1 MTPSRPTSNI
11 DTKASALA
19 SEKIINLRALLS
31 GPRFWIGSLAI
42 LVALYAGRGL
52 LEGRRSES
60 AQAAQETSAAIT
72 YDAYSNGVTTVL
84 YDIDGKIE
92 YTLEAAEQIHYL
104 DNTTHL
110 TNPYVRLYQGSGVRW
125 NIVARSGRI
134 LAAEQSDRIERLDL
148 SDEVELFQND
158 DAGNTMTLATSFL
171 SLFPNTETMQTD
183 REVLMTTN
191 TLRQTA
197 IGMHAD
203 LQQDTLTFLTQV
215 KGRYEVQSN
224 LP

>member
-1 MTPSRPTSNI
+1 MTPSRPTSNT
-11 DTKASALA
+11 DAPAPAPS
-19 SEKIINLRALLS
+19 SGRIINLRGLLS
-31 GPRFWIGSLAI
+31 GPRFWIGSLAL

-52 LEGRRSES
+52 LEERRS
-60 AQAAQETSAAIT
+60 QGQQPQDTSVAIT
-72 YDAYSNGVTTVL
+72 YDAYSNGVTTTL
-84 YDIDGKIE
+84 YDIDGNIE
-92 YTLEAAEQIHYL
+92 YTLEAEEQIHYL

-110 TNPYVRLYQGSGVRW
+110 TNPNVRLYPGSGSQW

-134 LAAEQSDRIERLDL
+134 LAAEQSDRIVQLDL

-158 DAGNTMTLATSFL
+158 DTGNVMTLATSFL
-171 SLFPNTETMQTD
+171 SLFPNTETMQTN

-215 KGRYEVQSN
+215 KGRYEVQSSQ
-224 LP
+224 P

>member
-11 DTKASALA
+11 VAPASTP
-19 SEKIINLRALLS
+19 SSGKMIDLRGLLS

-52 LEGRRSES
+52 LQERRSQGTQLE
-60 AQAAQETSAAIT
+60 ETSAAIT

-84 YDIDGKIE
+84 YDIDGNIE
-92 YTLEAAEQIHYL
+92 YTLEAEEQIHYL

-110 TNPYVRLYQGSGVRW
+110 TNPNVRLYQGSGARW

-134 LAAEQSDRIERLDL
+134 LAAEQNDHIDQLDL

-158 DAGNTMTLATSFL
+158 ETGNKMTLSTSFL

-203 LQQDTLTFLTQV
+203 LQQDTLTFLRQV
-215 KGRYEVQSN
+215 KGRYEVQSSQ
-224 LP
+224 P

>member
-11 DTKASALA
+11 DAIAPAPSSDKM
-19 SEKIINLRALLS
+19 INLRELLS

-42 LVALYAGRGL
+42 LIALYAGRGFL
-52 LEGRRSES
+52 QERRTQDSQVE
-60 AQAAQETSAAIT
+60 ETSAAIT

-84 YDIDGKIE
+84 YDIDGSIE
-92 YTLEAAEQIHYL
+92 YTLEAEEQIHYL
-104 DNTTHL
+104 DNSTAL
-110 TNPYVRLYQGSGVRW
+110 TNPYVRLYQGSGARW

-134 LAAEQSDRIERLDL
+134 LAAEQSDRIDRLDL
-148 SDEVELFQND
+148 SDEVELTQND
-158 DAGNTMTLATSFL
+158 DAGNTMTLSTSFL

-203 LQQDTLTFLTQV
+203 LRQDTLTFLTQV
-215 KGRYEVQSN
+215 KGRYEVQSSQ
-224 LP
+224 P

>member
-11 DTKASALA
+11 DAIAPAPRSDKM
-19 SEKIINLRALLS
+19 INLRELLS
-31 GPRFWIGSLAI
+31 GPRFWIGSIAL
-42 LVALYAGRGL
+42 LVALYAGRDFL
-52 LEGRRSES
+52 QERRPQGKQVE
-60 AQAAQETSAAIT
+60 ETSAAIT

-84 YDIDGKIE
+84 YDIDGNIE
-92 YTLEAAEQIHYL
+92 YTLEAEEQIHYL
-104 DNTTHL
+104 DNSTQL
-110 TNPYVRLYQGSGVRW
+110 TNPYVSLYQGSGARW

-134 LAAEQSDRIERLDL
+134 LAAEQSDRIDQLDL
-148 SDEVELFQND
+148 SDEVEIYQND
-158 DAGNTMTLATSFL
+158 DAGNAMTLSTSFL

-203 LQQDTLTFLTQV
+203 LRQDTLTFLTQV
-215 KGRYEVQSN
+215 KGRYEVQSSQ
-224 LP
+224 P

>member
-1 MTPSRPTSNI
+1 MTPSHPTSKLDEI
-11 DTKASALA
+11 APPLA
-19 SEKIINLRALLS
+19 SGRMINLRALLA

-42 LVALYAGRGL
+42 LVALYAGRGF
-52 LEGRRSES
+52 LEERRSEG
-60 AQAAQETSAAIT
+60 AQEQETSAAIT

-84 YDIDGKIE
+84 YDIDGNIE
-92 YTLEAAEQIHYL
+92 YTLEATEQIHYL
-104 DNTTHL
+104 DNTTQL
-110 TNPYVRLYQGSGVRW
+110 SDPYVRLYQGSGARW

-134 LAAEQSDRIERLDL
+134 LAAEQSDRIVRLDL

-171 SLFPNTETMQTD
+171 SLFPSTETMQTD

-224 LP
+224 QP

>member
-11 DTKASALA
+11 DAIATAPPSDKMV
-19 SEKIINLRALLS
+19 NLRELLS

-42 LVALYAGRGL
+42 LVALYAGRGFL
-52 LEGRRSES
+52 QERRS
-60 AQAAQETSAAIT
+60 QASLVEETSAAIT

-84 YDIDGKIE
+84 YDIDGNIE
-92 YTLEAAEQIHYL
+92 YTLEAEEQIHYL
-104 DNTTHL
+104 DNSTQL
-110 TNPYVRLYQGSGVRW
+110 TNPYVRLYQGSGAHW

-134 LAAEQSDRIERLDL
+134 LAAEQSDRIDQLDL
-148 SDEVELFQND
+148 SDEVELYQND
-158 DAGNTMTLATSFL
+158 DTGNTMTLSTSFL

-203 LQQDTLTFLTQV
+203 LRQDTLTFLTEV
-215 KGRYEVQSN
+215 KGRYEVQSSQ
-224 LP
+224 P

>member
-11 DTKASALA
+11 DTIAPAPPSDKM
-19 SEKIINLRALLS
+19 INLRELLS

-42 LVALYAGRGL
+42 LIALYAGRGFL
-52 LEGRRSES
+52 QERRTQDSQVE
-60 AQAAQETSAAIT
+60 ETSAAIT

-84 YDIDGKIE
+84 YDIDGSIE
-92 YTLEAAEQIHYL
+92 YTLEAEEQIHYL
-104 DNTTHL
+104 DNSTAL
-110 TNPYVRLYQGSGVRW
+110 TNPYVRLYQGSGARW

-134 LAAEQSDRIERLDL
+134 LAAEQSDRIDRLDL
-148 SDEVELFQND
+148 SDEVELTQND
-158 DAGNTMTLATSFL
+158 DAGNTMTLSTSFL

-203 LQQDTLTFLTQV
+203 LRQDTLTFLTQV
-215 KGRYEVQSN
+215 KGRYEVQSSQ
-224 LP
+224 P

>member
-1 MTPSRPTSNI
+1 MTPSRPTSNSAAIAPTVSSSRMI
-11 DTKASALA
+11 D
-19 SEKIINLRALLS
+19 LRGLLS
-31 GPRFWIGSLAI
+31 GPRFWIGSLAL
-42 LVALYAGRGL
+42 LVAMYAGRGL
-52 LEGRRSES
+52 LQERRS
-60 AQAAQETSAAIT
+60 QVTQEQQTSAAIT
-72 YDAYSNGVTTVL
+72 YDAFSSGISTVL
-84 YDIDGKIE
+84 YDIEGNIE
-92 YTLEAAEQIHYL
+92 YTLEAQEQIHYL

-110 TNPYVRLYQGSGVRW
+110 SNPYVRLYQGSGARW

-134 LAAEQSDRIERLDL
+134 FAADQSDRINRLDL

-158 DAGNTMTLATSFL
+158 DAGNTMTLSTSFL

-215 KGRYEVQSN
+215 KGRYEVQSSQ
-224 LP
+224 P

>member
-11 DTKASALA
+11 DATASA
-19 SEKIINLRALLS
+19 SISTKMINVRELLS
-31 GPRFWIGSLAI
+31 GPRFWIGSLVI
-42 LVALYAGRGL
+42 LIALYAGRGFL
-52 LEGRRSES
+52 QERRSQGT
-60 AQAAQETSAAIT
+60 QAEQTSAAIT

-84 YDIDGKIE
+84 YDIDGKVE
-92 YTLEAAEQIHYL
+92 YTLEAAQQIHYL
-104 DNTTHL
+104 DNTTAL
-110 TNPYVRLYQGSGVRW
+110 SNPNVHLYQGADARW

-134 LAAEQSDRIERLDL
+134 LAAEQSERIDQLDL
-148 SDEVELFQND
+148 SDDVELFRSD
-158 DAGNTMTLATSFL
+158 ETGNAMTLTTSFL

-191 TLRQTA
+191 NLRQTA

-215 KGRYEVQSN
+215 KGRYEVQSSQ
-224 LP
+224 P

>member
-11 DTKASALA
+11 DAIAPSDKMV
-19 SEKIINLRALLS
+19 NLRELLS

-42 LVALYAGRGL
+42 LVALYAGRGFL
-52 LEGRRSES
+52 QERRS
-60 AQAAQETSAAIT
+60 QARLVEETSPAIT

-84 YDIDGKIE
+84 YDIDGNIE
-92 YTLEAAEQIHYL
+92 YTLEAEEQIHYL
-104 DNTTHL
+104 DNSTQL
-110 TNPYVRLYQGSGVRW
+110 TNPYVRLYQGSGARW

-134 LAAEQSDRIERLDL
+134 LAAEQSDRIEQLDL

-158 DAGNTMTLATSFL
+158 DTGNTMTLSTSFL

-203 LQQDTLTFLTQV
+203 LRQDTLTFLTEV
-215 KGRYEVQSN
+215 KGRYEVQSSQ
-224 LP
+224 P

>member
-1 MTPSRPTSNI
+1 MTPSPPTSNI
-11 DTKASALA
+11 DAIAPAPPSDKM
-19 SEKIINLRALLS
+19 INLRELLS

-42 LVALYAGRGL
+42 LVALYAGRGFL
-52 LEGRRSES
+52 QERRSQGSLVE
-60 AQAAQETSAAIT
+60 ETSAAIT

-84 YDIDGKIE
+84 YDIDGNIE
-92 YTLEAAEQIHYL
+92 YTLEAEEQIHYL
-104 DNTTHL
+104 DNSTQL
-110 TNPYVRLYQGSGVRW
+110 TNPYVRLYQGSGARW

-134 LAAEQSDRIERLDL
+134 LAAEQSDRIDQLDL

-158 DAGNTMTLATSFL
+158 DAGNTMTLSTSFL

-203 LQQDTLTFLTQV
+203 LRQDKLTFLTQV
-215 KGRYEVQSN
+215 KGRYEVQSSQ
-224 LP
+224 P

>member
-11 DTKASALA
+11 DALA
-19 SEKIINLRALLS
+19 PAPSNGKMINLRELLS
-31 GPRFWIGSLAI
+31 GPRFWICSLAI

-52 LEGRRSES
+52 LLDQRSQSTQRE
-60 AQAAQETSAAIT
+60 ETNAAIT

-84 YDIDGKIE
+84 YDIDGNIE
-92 YTLEAAEQIHYL
+92 YTLEAEEQIHYL
-104 DNTTHL
+104 DSTTQL
-110 TNPYVRLYQGSGVRW
+110 KNPYIRLYQGSGAHW

-134 LAAEQSDRIERLDL
+134 LAAEQSDRIDQLDL

-158 DAGNTMTLATSFL
+158 DTGNTMTLSTSFL
-171 SLFPNTETMQTD
+171 SVFPNTETMQTD

-197 IGMHAD
+197 VGMHAD

-215 KGRYEVQSN
+215 KGRYEVESSQ
-224 LP
+224 P

>member
-1 MTPSRPTSNI
+1 MTPSPPTSNT
-11 DTKASALA
+11 DAPETASP
-19 SEKIINLRALLS
+19 SGRMINLRGLLS
-31 GPRFWIGSLAI
+31 GTRFWIGSLAI

-52 LEGRRSES
+52 LQERRSQGAQPQES
-60 AQAAQETSAAIT
+60 GVAIT
-72 YDAYSNGVTTVL
+72 YDAYSNGISTVL

-92 YTLEAAEQIHYL
+92 YILEAAEQIHYL
-104 DNTTHL
+104 DNTTLL
-110 TNPYVRLYQGSGVRW
+110 TNPNVHLYQGSGARW

-134 LAAEQSDRIERLDL
+134 LAAEQSDRIDRLDL

-158 DAGNTMTLATSFL
+158 DSGNTMTLATSFL

-197 IGMHAD
+197 IGMYAD

-215 KGRYEVQSN
+215 KGRYEVQSSQ
-224 LP
+224 P